1 MNKTVLVVDDHP
13 MFRDA
18 MTRLVEEPGGRR
30 VICAATAEE
39 GLHKVREQPV
49 DLVLLD
55 LGLPGASGVDAIT
68 LFRQTCHATVVVV
81 SASEHRQ
88 EIASAMRAGA
98 GAVVSKGVSRE
109 VLQLTVEQ
117 ALNGTLQP
125 AAHHKWIRPAGQ
137 LAVGQELGR
146 GLTPRQ
152 QEIATLLMNGH
163 PNKEIGMR
171 LGLAEITVKT
181 HLTAIFR
188 LLGVVNRTQAVVAIR
203 RLGVDCAETLP
214 APVTLPAPLD
224 ALPMRTAA
232 MERPSHSGT
241 GWGASA

>member
-39 GLHKVREQPV
+39 GLHKVREHPV

-68 LFRQTCHATVVVV
+68 LFRQASHATVVVV

-109 VLQLTVEQ
+109 VLQAAVEQ

-125 AAHHKWIRPAGQ
+125 AASHKWIRPTGQ

-203 RLGVDCAETLP
+203 RLGVDCAETRTP
-214 APVTLPAPLD
+214 QVTLPAPLGD
-224 ALPMRTAA
+224 LSTRLPM
-232 MERPSHSGT
+232 ESGLRQAE
-241 GWGASA
+241 GWRASA

>member
-18 MTRLVEEPGGRR
+18 MSRLVEEPGGRQ
-30 VICAATAEE
+30 VISAATAEE
-39 GLHKVREQPV
+39 GLHRVRERPM
-49 DLVLLD
+49 DLLLLD
-55 LGLPGASGVDAIT
+55 LGLPGASGVDAIK
-68 LFRQTCHATVVVV
+68 LFRHACSAPIVVV
-81 SASEHRQ
+81 SASEQRQ

-98 GAVVSKGVSRE
+98 YAVVSKGVSRDT
-109 VLQLTVEQ
+109 LQATIEQ

-125 AAHHKWIRPAGQ
+125 EASPNKWIRPAGQ
-137 LAVGQELGR
+137 VAMGKEMGR

-152 QEIATLLMNGH
+152 QEIATLLMNGY

-203 RLGVDCAETLP
+203 RMGIDYSETIPERLP
-214 APVTLPAPLD
+214 TD
-224 ALPMRTAA
+224 SQPMRSSPLEAGAHSNARWGNAA
-232 MERPSHSGT
+232 
-241 GWGASA
+241 

>member
-68 LFRQTCHATVVVV
+68 LFRQASSATLVVV

-98 GAVVSKGVSRE
+98 GTVVSKGVSRE
-109 VLQLTVEQ
+109 VLQSTVEQ

-125 AAHHKWIRPAGQ
+125 AASPKWIRPTGQ
-137 LAVGQELGR
+137 LAVSTEPGR

-203 RLGVDCAETLP
+203 RLGVDCAEALP
-214 APVTLPAPLD
+214 AQVSLPAPLGD
-224 ALPMRTAA
+224 LSTRLPVESGLRHGEGWRATA
-232 MERPSHSGT
+232 
-241 GWGASA
+241 